1 MQSWRQAQF
10 TRKLGGTEKFGR
22 VYRSKSSEVGPAL
35 VGFASPRVVVP
46 FDFATRYTADEQA
59 LILTHEQIHLKRGD
73 NYANALCTFLQCVFW
88 FHPLI
93 HFSVSQFRFDQELS
107 CDALVMKQHRNM
119 RKTYANAMLKTH
131 AIDTS
136 LPVGCTWQS
145 SHSLKER
152 IMTLNKNAPGS
163 TRHYLGSGVI
173 ALFIAF
179 SVGAAWAAQT
189 LPNTTKD
196 KAIYEISMK
205 LAIDGESPSEPH
217 LLVPAGEPFVVEV
230 GSATNKWKGT
240 FILVAQAENSV
251 KINMQLVHSEATDK
265 LVASPAIL
273 IHEGEWGRIRT
284 DDGKANYDLSI
295 LAKRSSMNTTK

>member
-1 MQSWRQAQF
+1 
-10 TRKLGGTEKFGR
+10 
-22 VYRSKSSEVGPAL
+22 
-35 VGFASPRVVVP
+35 
-46 FDFATRYTADEQA
+46 
-59 LILTHEQIHLKRGD
+59 
-73 NYANALCTFLQCVFW
+73 
-88 FHPLI
+88 
-93 HFSVSQFRFDQELS
+93 
-107 CDALVMKQHRNM
+107 
-119 RKTYANAMLKTH
+119 
-131 AIDTS
+131 
-136 LPVGCTWQS
+136 
-145 SHSLKER
+145 
-152 IMTLNKNAPGS
+152 
-163 TRHYLGSGVI
+163 
-173 ALFIAF
+173 
-179 SVGAAWAAQT
+179 
-189 LPNTTKD
+189 
-196 KAIYEISMK
+196 MK